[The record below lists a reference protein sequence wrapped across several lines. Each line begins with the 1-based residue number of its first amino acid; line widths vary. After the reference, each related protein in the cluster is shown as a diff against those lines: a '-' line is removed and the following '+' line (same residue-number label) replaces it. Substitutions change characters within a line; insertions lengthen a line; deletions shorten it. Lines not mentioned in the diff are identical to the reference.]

1 MADSPQPRDFPS
13 EGINTLAAQA
23 SRQSI
28 DRIVIIIRRE
38 RERGVT
44 EKQLGQLLARSL
56 PDYDEHTR
64 KLLLKLGSSADVPDD
79 FPLENVASS
88 QQVKAN
94 TIELTVKEL
103 PSDITLFTLVRYQ
116 GKQWL
121 IVNNKDKSLTLKAL

>member
-1 MADSPQPRDFPS
+1 MADSPEPRELPT

-28 DRIVIIIRRE
+28 ERIVTIVRRE

-44 EKQLGQLLARSL
+44 EKQLSQLLARSL

-64 KLLLKLGSSADVPDD
+64 KLLLKLGSSPDVPDD
-79 FPLENVASS
+79 FPPENVVAS
-88 QQVKAN
+88 QQVKTN
-94 TIELTVKEL
+94 TVELTVKEL
-103 PSDITLFTLVRYQ
+103 PADITLFTLVRYQ

-121 IVNNKDKSLTLKAL
+121 IVNSKDKSLTLKAL